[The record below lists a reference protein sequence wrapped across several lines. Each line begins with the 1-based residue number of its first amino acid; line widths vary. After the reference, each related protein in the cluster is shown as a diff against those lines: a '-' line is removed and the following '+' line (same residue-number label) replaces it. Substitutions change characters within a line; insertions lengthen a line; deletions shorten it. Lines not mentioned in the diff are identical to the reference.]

1 MPDFYFASCPRN
13 YIESRSLLAAQGWIR
28 LLAALQN
35 RGNFPKHLNTQSA
48 ALNRNL
54 FLLNFQRAKYTLETD
69 IGKQA
74 KT

>member
-13 YIESRSLLAAQGWIR
+13 YIESRS